1 MRRSVVLA
9 GLLLAA
15 GGAMAQQ
22 PRVELAPSEAL
33 GCLSPPAAQ
42 RGAPDYPFEA
52 YKRGEAGRVHA
63 RLTFTA
69 AGQAPALMVLAQ
81 EGDGSFVDAVRAHVQ
96 ALRVPCLASGAAPA
110 VMDIDYVFRPD
121 DRTVHWLQPVDGDRA
136 ERQRQLACLR
146 MPAELPLYPDAALRA
161 EMQAT
166 VLVQMRFA
174 AADQPPALQLHPRAD
189 PGAMVDKRRLLER
202 FAQAVEKSARNARM
216 PCHSGAPLDLVV
228 TYIFRLEGVGLQGF
242 KPGLT
247 LPALL
252 PAVRGIGRQQL
263 AFDTNR
269 MGCPFDVGLA
279 YRRPQ
284 LPNAVAEIGNI
295 DPARRPLLEWL
306 AQVDFDLPAPMLDAI
321 YGDTAKITVPCLKI
335 DLNPTGVTS

>member
-1 MRRSVVLA
+1 MRQAVVLA

-22 PRVELAPSEAL
+22 PRVDLAPSEAL

-52 YKRGEAGRVHA
+52 YKRLERGRVHA
-63 RLTFTA
+63 RLRFAA
-69 AGQAPALMVLAQ
+69 AGDAPVLTVLAQ
-81 EGDGSFVDAVRAHVQ
+81 EGDSSFVDAVRAHVQ
-96 ALRVPCLASGAAPA
+96 SLRVPCLPAGSAPA
-110 VMDIDYVFRPD
+110 VLDIDYVFRPD
-121 DRTVHWLQPVDGDRA
+121 DRSVHWFQPVDGDLA
-136 ERQRQLACLR
+136 ERQRQRACLR
-146 MPAELPLYPDAALRA
+146 LPEAPPLYPDAALRA
-161 EMQAT
+161 EMQAN

-174 AADQPPALQLHPRAD
+174 AAGQPPVLHVHPRID
-189 PGAMVDKRRLLER
+189 PAATFDKGRLLER
-202 FAQAVEKSARNARM
+202 FAQAVERSARHARL

-228 TYIFRLEGVGLQGF
+228 TYNFRIQGVGLQGF

-252 PAVRGIGRQQL
+252 PVVRGIDRQRL
-263 AFDTNR
+263 AIDTRGMN
-269 MGCPFDVGLA
+269 CPFDLALA

-284 LPNAVAEIGNI
+284 LANAVAEIGDA

-306 AQVDFDLPAPMLDAI
+306 AQVEFDLPPAMLDAV
-321 YGDTAKITVPCLKI
+321 YGDTATITVPCLNI